1 MVLTSLFVHCAC
13 HELSQNSIK
22 IVTRNMIIVPEL
34 EEMCDSCYRLIT
46 LARKRYRRQL
56 MDQILQSP
64 AFIEYCAE
72 MNKFDDFAD
81 KSLNKTSI
89 PKADIESA
97 AAMRK
102 KLDSVRKSLRRA
114 AISQMEVGG
123 VTRGGILFIEILSA
137 CERVNYQAMNILEA
151 INLKSIFNEN

>member
-1 MVLTSLFVHCAC
+1 
-13 HELSQNSIK
+13 
-22 IVTRNMIIVPEL
+22 MIIVPEL

-46 LARKRYRRQL
+46 LARKRSRRQL

-64 AFIEYCAE
+64 AFLEFCAE
-72 MNKFDDFAD
+72 MNKFVDFAD

-102 KLDSVRKSLRRA
+102 NRDSVMISLWRA
-114 AISQMEVGG
+114 AISMIEVGG
-123 VTRGGILFIEILSA
+123 GTRCGILFIEILSA
-137 CERVNYQAMNILEA
+137 CERVNSHAMNILEA